1 MTKARTLGNVVS
13 TGAVLA
19 DGTIDAAEIG
29 NLTLPTGG
37 DIVGTTSTQT
47 LSNKTLTAPILGTP
61 ASGTLT
67 NATGLPLST
76 GVTGTLPIANGGTG
90 TTSTT
95 FVNAATNVTGTL
107 PIANG
112 GTGQTLLSA
121 VSVGT
126 ATNIAGGSNGTIPYQ
141 SAAGTTQMLA
151 AGSAGQLLQTNGAG
165 APTWVTVAAPST
177 AGGATVTNPMSAS
190 ITLTSSSNRVQVLTP
205 SAQDYT
211 ITLPDA
217 TTISAAG
224 GPIFVLQNTVP
235 QHPIAVMDSAGT
247 NVGWVVA
254 DYESNVY
261 LTSTAS
267 ATGNWIIKTG
277 DAAADGGVYLYDA
290 SYAPITDSYTL
301 GRSYGIGL
309 TKNLFV
315 ALSGSGASNYAMN
328 TFVSTTA
335 SSNSSGGQTNTNN
348 TQTIS
353 NTYSACAL
361 SPTKFFNIYQGTGT
375 SRHYVYVTSV
385 NSSGGATK
393 GTELDIGGANNAGSP
408 VCVAIDDTKVLVYY
422 NGPNGSNF
430 AVAALITISGT
441 TCTLASYLGS
451 SFNEVGASIG
461 VNASIAVLSSTRFHF
476 AASQIYSVELSGT
489 TLSLLGSATPPNGVR
504 GIVPVSATT
513 SMVFGTSGGKVV
525 ANIATDSSGTI
536 TFGSTSDGFMPST
549 TSTLVSKI
557 NTGAAIVIS
566 GNDGGTNKFGERYF
580 AIVKSISGVPT
591 LVSRGVLPAT
601 VSNPFYVHPQSGVAI
616 YTLLTGDSTSN
627 STSSYQFKKMAIT
640 GAI

>member
-1 MTKARTLGNVVS
+1 MSKAKTLAGTVS
-13 TGAVLA
+13 TGGVLA
-19 DGTIDAAEIG
+19 DGTVAAAE
-29 NLTLPTGG
+29 
-37 DIVGTTSTQT
+37 V
-47 LSNKTLTAPILGTP
+47 
-61 ASGTLT
+61 
-67 NATGLPLST
+67 TGLATVATSGSYNDLSDKPT
-76 GVTGTLPIANGGTG
+76 I
-90 TTSTT
+90 TT
-95 FVNAATNVTGTL
+95 
-107 PIANG
+107 
-112 GTGQTLLSA
+112 
-121 VSVGT
+121 T
-126 ATNIAGGSNGTIPYQ
+126 ATNLAGGSNGTIPYQ

-151 AGSAGQLLQTNGAG
+151 VGSAGQLLQTNGAG

-177 AGGATVTNPMSAS
+177 AGGATVTNPMSAN

-290 SYAPITDSYTL
+290 SYAPITDTYTL
-301 GRSYGIGL
+301 SRTYGIGL
-309 TKNLFV
+309 SKNLFV
-315 ALSGSGASNYAMN
+315 AMAGNGTSNYSMN
-328 TFVSTTA
+328 TFVSTTT
-335 SSNSSGGQTNTNN
+335 SLNDGGGQTNSNN
-348 TQTIS
+348 TQS
-353 NTYSACAL
+353 ANNCYSACAL
-361 SPTKFFNIYQGTGT
+361 SSTKFFNIYQST
-375 SRHYVYVTSV
+375 SASAFYVYVTSV
-385 NSSGGATK
+385 TSTGSTTK
-393 GTELDIGGANNAGSP
+393 GTELNIGSSNNAGQP

-422 NGPNGSNF
+422 NGPSGSNF

-451 SFNEVGASIG
+451 SVNEVGASLGI
-461 VNASIAVLSSTRFHF
+461 NASIAVLSPTLFHF
-476 AASQIYSVELSGT
+476 AGSLVYSVGLSGT
-489 TLSLLGSATPPNGVR
+489 TLVLLGSASPPNGVR

-513 SMVFGTSGGKVV
+513 SMVFGVSGSQIV

-536 TFGSTSDGFMPST
+536 SFGSTSAGFMPSAGSSVT
-549 TSTLVSKI
+549 VSKI

-566 GNDGGTNKFGERYF
+566 GRDGGYNRYGEKYF
-580 AIVKSISGVPT
+580 SIVKSVSGVPT
-591 LVSRGVLPAT
+591 LISRGVLPAT
-601 VSNPFYVHPQSGVAI
+601 VTSPFYVHPQSGVAI
-616 YTLLTGDSTSN
+616 YTIITGNASSN
-627 STSSYQFKKMAIT
+627 STSSHQFKKMAIT